1 MTKKEFGTWA
11 DVGTPYT
18 CPAESPS
25 LTQQVIVRPTA
36 APVATTTAQPLF
48 DDDVVE
54 PAVTDG
60 KKRYIV
66 SFRIYSDLHLNISIS
81 ILIK

>member
-1 MTKKEFGTWA
+1 MVDQKKEFGTWA
-11 DVGTPYT
+11 DVGAPYT

-60 KKRYIV
+60 KLYFFFPYI
-66 SFRIYSDLHLNISIS
+66 FP
-81 ILIK
+81 

>member
-1 MTKKEFGTWA
+1 MVDQKKEFGTWA

-18 CPAESPS
+18 CPADSPS

-60 KKRYIV
+60 KLYFFFPYI
-66 SFRIYSDLHLNISIS
+66 FP
-81 ILIK
+81 